1 MKLPSI
7 TQAAADARDTFVRFP
22 FVVLDAIVGTICA
35 LILIDRPEP
44 YGPTLLIRILFGAI
58 LGLPLL
64 AGLALTSEKWKWG
77 NSVSLGV
84 QCAGIVCVGLY
95 STTVP
100 QDLAGAPHIHTLR
113 LLMLTVGMLLLV
125 FSAPYLRHDNE
136 LGYWHFCKTLCLRTL
151 TAGLYA
157 VVLWGGLAIA
167 LAALKNLFGVDIPGK
182 RYAELWVLINGIF
195 TTWFILAGIPKDL
208 NSLDGLAEYPKELK
222 IFSQYILFPL
232 VLIYFVILYAYLGK
246 ILLAWNW
253 PQGWVSGLI
262 LGFIG
267 TGFASLLLLYPIRDR
282 IENIWIKTASRWFYV
297 IIIPLTVMLFL
308 AVWQRVSDYGF
319 TEGRYLGVA
328 AVAWLCVV
336 TPYFILSSGKKILFI
351 PTSLCI
357 AVFVVSFGPW
367 GMFAVSEKSQVSRLG
382 ELLANHHILVDGHVQ
397 SKHDS
402 LQIETTREV
411 SSIVGYLSEMHG
423 LDAIQPWFG
432 ESLKRDTV
440 DGGNAYKDPAFVAQ
454 LMGMTYVRTPLGSA
468 GGTITMT
475 TNRDKALDIDGYEGL
490 LRGQRVLSAVTNR
503 EFPDHGIAYRTGP
516 DLGTMTVTVWHD
528 TTPADSMRI
537 DLKPLVDKLLEEYG
551 KASTDKIPPEKM
563 AIVAASPTSKIK
575 FFLSTVRIQRHE
587 GTSEIIS
594 FEAEIAY
601 KHMID

>member
-1 MKLPSI
+1 
-7 TQAAADARDTFVRFP
+7 
-22 FVVLDAIVGTICA
+22 
-35 LILIDRPEP
+35 
-44 YGPTLLIRILFGAI
+44 
-58 LGLPLL
+58 
-64 AGLALTSEKWKWG
+64 
-77 NSVSLGV
+77 
-84 QCAGIVCVGLY
+84 
-95 STTVP
+95 
-100 QDLAGAPHIHTLR
+100 
-113 LLMLTVGMLLLV
+113 
-125 FSAPYLRHDNE
+125 
-136 LGYWHFCKTLCLRTL
+136 
-151 TAGLYA
+151 
-157 VVLWGGLAIA
+157 
-167 LAALKNLFGVDIPGK
+167 
-182 RYAELWVLINGIF
+182 
-195 TTWFILAGIPKDL
+195 
-208 NSLDGLAEYPKELK
+208 
-222 IFSQYILFPL
+222 
-232 VLIYFVILYAYLGK
+232 
-246 ILLAWNW
+246 
-253 PQGWVSGLI
+253 
-262 LGFIG
+262 
-267 TGFASLLLLYPIRDR
+267 
-282 IENIWIKTASRWFYV
+282 
-297 IIIPLTVMLFL
+297 
-308 AVWQRVSDYGF
+308 
-319 TEGRYLGVA
+319 
-328 AVAWLCVV
+328 VAWLCVV

-516 DLGTMTVTVWHD
+516 DLGTMTVTVWRD
-528 TTPADSMRI
+528 ATPADSMRI

-551 KASTDKIPPEKM
+551 KASTDKISPEKM

-601 KHMID
+601 KHGIN